1 MLLPGKVRSAHALVA
16 ALLLPSSVENP
27 VENLVFI

>member
-1 MLLPGKVRSAHALVA
+1 MLPPGKARSAPALVA

-27 VENLVFI
+27 FENLVSF

>member
-1 MLLPGKVRSAHALVA
+1 MLPPGKARYTHTPVA

-27 VENLVFI
+27 VENLVSF